1 MAHTMK
7 EVAETL
13 GISVPLIRRYE
24 QEFDLSFQR
33 NDQGRC
39 VLSDTDVSNLRII
52 LEKRAEEVPVD
63 SIRTLLIQRSEPVF
77 EDTAL
82 VTAESDLQPPGV
94 REVMQAMLDRM
105 DQLEQLVIA
114 QGSAIQRLGEE
125 NLRLLESGV
134 PASAG
139 TDRHDERIRQLERD
153 VQEARHPVRGR
164 RGAGRSPARRN
175 RPCLAGP
182 ISTGA
187 AMVEVLDLKTWMRIE
202 SNPAGY
208 ILHDWTR
215 MPRGATS

>member
-94 REVMQAMLDRM
+94 REVMHAMLDRM

-134 PASAG
+134 PASAS

-153 VQEARHPVRGR
+153 VQEARQHQDEASRRDEAVRKMQR
-164 RGAGRSPARRN
+164 RLLELEATVATRSEADEEQDDRLLDEIARALQAQSRPAR
-175 RPCLAGP
+175 PWW
-182 ISTGA
+182 
-187 AMVEVLDLKTWMRIE
+187 KF
-202 SNPAGY
+202 
-208 ILHDWTR
+208 WT
-215 MPRGATS
+215 